1 MPDIDQ
7 LKLRRLDG
15 GLLLVFRELIRTRR
29 ASEVASR
36 LGLSQP
42 AISHALG
49 RLRELF
55 DDPLFVR
62 RPHGLEPT
70 RRALQLAPQIEALVT
85 LAGEAL
91 APDSG
96 FDPAE
101 SCRRFDFGA
110 PEFVTAL
117 VGGELL
123 NRLQA
128 AAPGVAFAVT
138 HMDEEAAFGAL
149 RSGQVEFAL
158 GRFTAPRAGFVIE
171 PLFEDEYCAVV
182 RQGHPQVRG
191 AISERQWR
199 DIGHIYAW
207 SGSETGPD
215 AAVSGEG
222 VVMKAAVPHW
232 LTVLVLVS
240 ASDAVATLP
249 RRLAA
254 RHAERLGVQVLDLP
268 FPPNRIAVSVA
279 RRAGHRD
286 PGLDWFVG
294 EVRAAATA

>member
-1 MPDIDQ
+1 MDDIDQ

-15 GLLLVFRELIRTRR
+15 GLLLVFRELLRTGR
-29 ASEVASR
+29 ASEVAKR

-70 RRALQLAPQIEALVT
+70 RRAELLAPRIEALVA
-85 LAGEAL
+85 LAGEVL
-91 APDSG
+91 AADEG
-96 FDPAE
+96 FDPAT
-101 SCRRFDFGA
+101 SRRRFDFGA

-117 VGGELL
+117 IGGELL

-128 AAPGVAFAVT
+128 SAPGVAFAVM
-138 HMDEEAAFGAL
+138 HIDEEAAFAAL
-149 RSGQVEFAL
+149 RSGRVEFAL
-158 GRFTAPRAGFVIE
+158 GRFTAPRAGFSIE

-182 RQGHPQVRG
+182 RRGHPQVRG
-191 AISERQWR
+191 AMSERQWR
-199 DIGHIYAW
+199 EIGHVYAW

-215 AAVSGEG
+215 AGVTGEG
-222 VVMKAAVPHW
+222 VAMRAAVPHW
-232 LTVLVLVS
+232 LTVMILVA

-249 RRLAA
+249 RRLAT
-254 RHAERLGVQVLDLP
+254 RHADRLGVQVLDLP
-268 FPPNRIAVSVA
+268 VAPNRISVSVA

-286 PGLDWFVG
+286 PGLDWFVDQ
-294 EVRAAATA
+294 VRAAAVA